1 MPNFIYMRD
10 WEVTNVQRTAETYVA
25 SATYTVEP
33 DTCPSCGVVGELG
46 RHGTKETAYKDAPVH
61 GKQTTILAE
70 RRRYRCRACKAT
82 TIQPL
87 PDIDDKRRMT
97 KRCVQYIKEQAL
109 RRTFTQIAED
119 IGMDEK
125 TVRVIAGE
133 QIVAS
138 DQNRTLIT
146 PEQLG
151 IDEVTVLKKPRAI
164 FTDIAKRNVIDLL
177 DNRNKPTIA
186 RWLSLLP
193 HKERVKVVT
202 IDMWLPYKDA
212 VNAVLPKASV
222 VVDKF
227 HVVRMASQ
235 GLDIVRKRVGSDFT
249 VANRRKLMRS
259 RHLLLRRHKDLKPMA
274 AMDLDGWLKNVP
286 ALQDAYDAKE
296 AFFDIY
302 DAKTKADAQKALRA
316 WVTDLP
322 ADLHT
327 PYKALKTAVGN
338 WEKEILAFWD
348 FPITNAYT
356 EAANGVLKIINRT
369 GRGYSFPVIRARILH
384 VQGAKE
390 ETFICDECL
399 GEWPLGIQ
407 SKQRHAGKTVCRTC
421 HRLHTQ
427 DWLKRHGHS
436 T

>member
-10 WEVTNVQRTAETYVA
+10 WDVTNVERSAETYIA
-25 SATYTVEP
+25 SATYTIEP
-33 DTCPSCGVVGELG
+33 DSCPNCGVVGELG
-46 RHGTKETAYKDAPVH
+46 RHGTKSTAYKDAPVH
-61 GKQTTILAE
+61 GKQTTIVAE

-82 TIQPL
+82 TIQSL
-87 PDIDDKRRMT
+87 PDIDDRRRMT
-97 KRCVQYIKEQAL
+97 KRCVQYIESQAL
-109 RRTFTQIAED
+109 RRTFSQIAED
-119 IGMDEK
+119 IGLDEK
-125 TVRVIAGE
+125 TVRLVAGE
-133 QIVAS
+133 QIATANETR
-138 DQNRTLIT
+138 QIIT

-193 HKERVKVVT
+193 HRERVKVVT

-235 GLDIVRKRVGSDFT
+235 GLDLVRKKVGSDFT

-302 DAKTKADAQKALRA
+302 DAKTKADAQRALRA

-322 ADLHT
+322 AELHT

-348 FPITNAYT
+348 YPITNAYT

-390 ETFICDECL
+390 ATFICDECL
-399 GEWPLGIQ
+399 GEYTLDQKATRHKIGRTACHDCRRFHAKDMFKRKPL
-407 SKQRHAGKTVCRTC
+407 
-421 HRLHTQ
+421 
-427 DWLKRHGHS
+427 S